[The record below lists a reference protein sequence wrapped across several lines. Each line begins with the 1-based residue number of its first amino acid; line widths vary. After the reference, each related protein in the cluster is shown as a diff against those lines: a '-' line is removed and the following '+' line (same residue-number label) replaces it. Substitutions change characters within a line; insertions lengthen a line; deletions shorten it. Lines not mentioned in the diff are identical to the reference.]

1 MDQIQSMRAFT
12 RVVEA
17 GTFTK
22 AADSLSLPKASV
34 TKQITAVLV
43 LQEVAAGRLA
53 LDEPITRAWP
63 DWPQVFA
70 DEVTIRELLQHTSGI
85 ADPNEPDPAQPAALP
100 AFYTPA
106 NGAGTMQYEATHFC
120 AEHPLSRP
128 GAGFHYSN
136 CDYIVL
142 GALLERVTGKP
153 FAALVQER
161 IARPLGIR
169 IGLFRPGVPAAA
181 HVGGR
186 DRHGRPD
193 VIGDLG
199 VYGAAGS
206 AYGTPLAL
214 LAVDRA
220 LLAHR
225 LLDRA
230 STDAMWTGDP
240 RLGYAALGAWA
251 FTAPLRGCAAPVRI
265 VERRGQI
272 GGVQVR
278 NFIMPDDDRALA
290 IFTRLEAFAFGEV
303 WQGRGFA
310 YDALSATACGR

>member
-1 MDQIQSMRAFT
+1 MRPPHV
-12 RVVEA
+12 R
-17 GTFTK
+17 G
-22 AADSLSLPKASV
+22 
-34 TKQITAVLV
+34 I
-43 LQEVAAGRLA
+43 GR
-53 LDEPITRAWP
+53 
-63 DWPQVFA
+63 
-70 DEVTIRELLQHTSGI
+70 G
-85 ADPNEPDPAQPAALP
+85 
-100 AFYTPA
+100 
-106 NGAGTMQYEATHFC
+106 
-120 AEHPLSRP
+120 
-128 GAGFHYSN
+128 
-136 CDYIVL
+136 
-142 GALLERVTGKP
+142 
-153 FAALVQER
+153 
-161 IARPLGIR
+161 
-169 IGLFRPGVPAAA
+169 
-181 HVGGR
+181 
-186 DRHGRPD
+186 GRPD